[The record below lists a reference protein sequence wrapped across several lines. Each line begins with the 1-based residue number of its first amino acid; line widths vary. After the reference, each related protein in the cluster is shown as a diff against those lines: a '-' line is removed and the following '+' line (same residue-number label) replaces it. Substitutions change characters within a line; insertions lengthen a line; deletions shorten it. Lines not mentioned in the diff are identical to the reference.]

1 MTKKQLYKYKSAS
14 YFMSEKKDNPIVFS
28 RMYFQL
34 KVKDLER
41 AKKFYEDIFNFK
53 VSWYMS
59 PEAGW
64 CELDLPGG
72 TPKLGLNTIE
82 ESGELQP
89 SSGTFTIAVENL
101 EETKEYLE
109 SKGVKTTDIVD
120 IPQMVSYFNLTDSE
134 GNSVQIVADPRVT
147 E

>member
-1 MTKKQLYKYKSAS
+1 
-14 YFMSEKKDNPIVFS
+14 MSEKKDNPIVFS

-34 KVKDLER
+34 KVKDLDR

-72 TPKLGLNTIE
+72 TSKLGLNTIE
-82 ESGELQP
+82 ESEELQP

-109 SKGVKTTDIVD
+109 GKGVKTTDIVD

>member
-1 MTKKQLYKYKSAS
+1 
-14 YFMSEKKDNPIVFS
+14 MSEKKDNPIVFS

-34 KVKDLER
+34 KVKGLER

-72 TPKLGLNTIE
+72 TSKLGLNTIE
-82 ESGELQP
+82 ESEDLQP

-101 EETKEYLE
+101 EETKEYLDG
-109 SKGVKTTDIVD
+109 KGVKTTDIVD